1 MTMLRIDDLLANAP
15 VDPEA
20 HLEAQRVERYTR
32 MIDTLLPVVF
42 ATPEGMLLADGY
54 HRVAAARV
62 RGLETSRQRCAGVR
76 GTTRCGTLRRWGR
89 QSVGSPPRKP
99 LPTSSGVAA
108 RVFGLRRTA
117 HVKFQELRK
126 VKVQLPRIR

>member
-20 HLEAQRVERYTR
+20 HLDAQRVERYSR
-32 MIDTLLPVVF
+32 MIDTLLPVVVF

-76 GTTRCGTLRRWGR
+76 GTTRCGTQRRWGR
-89 QSVGSPPRKP
+89 QSVGSPPRE
-99 LPTSSGVAA
+99 AA
-108 RVFGLRRTA
+108 SYIIRRRGQGLWPSEDCAREVPRT
-117 HVKFQELRK
+117 
-126 VKVQLPRIR
+126 P

>member
-20 HLEAQRVERYTR
+20 HLDAQRVERYSR
-32 MIDTLLPVVF
+32 KIDTLLPVVVW

-62 RGLETSRQRCAGVR
+62 RGLETVEAEVRRGSRHDALRYAAPVGAAERGISPEEAASYSQGLWPSEDCAREV
-76 GTTRCGTLRRWGR
+76 
-89 QSVGSPPRKP
+89 PRTP
-99 LPTSSGVAA
+99 
-108 RVFGLRRTA
+108 
-117 HVKFQELRK
+117 
-126 VKVQLPRIR
+126 